1 MKIDVT
7 IDKRIINDIYFEHL
21 NNNKAIQI
29 FYGGSASGKSVFLA
43 QRCIYDICNG
53 GRNYLVVR
61 NVQNT
66 IKKSVFN
73 ELTKVII
80 EWQLTK
86 YFKINKTDL
95 SITCVNGYQ
104 ILFAGLDDVEKIK
117 SITPTKGIITDIWVE
132 EATETAK
139 NDIKQL
145 QRRLRGQT
153 RLSKRVTLSFNPI
166 LKSHWIYQTYF
177 KNWDDNKTTY
187 NDESLS
193 ILKTTYKDNAF
204 LTQQDIDLLENETD
218 KYYRDVYTLGNW
230 GVLGNLIFKNWEMRD
245 LTEEKLLF
253 DNYKNGLDFG
263 FSADPAALV
272 RSHYD
277 SKRGI
282 IYITEEMYERE
293 MTNDV
298 LAKEVTKIIG
308 REYIVC
314 DSAEPKSI
322 KELQRLG
329 INALGAKKGK
339 DSRNFGIDW
348 LQRQQ
353 IIIDLKCQNF
363 KNEIQQYKWKEDRDG
378 NVLRE
383 ALKKNDHLLDGTRY
397 AYEDEMT
404 GRKVIAMKAIM

>member
-80 EWQLTK
+80 QWQLTK

-117 SITPTKGIITDIWVE
+117 STTPTKGIITDIWVE

-153 RLSKRVTLSFNPI
+153 RL
-166 LKSHWIYQTYF
+166 
-177 KNWDDNKTTY
+177 
-187 NDESLS
+187 
-193 ILKTTYKDNAF
+193 
-204 LTQQDIDLLENETD
+204 
-218 KYYRDVYTLGNW
+218 
-230 GVLGNLIFKNWEMRD
+230 
-245 LTEEKLLF
+245 
-253 DNYKNGLDFG
+253 
-263 FSADPAALV
+263 
-272 RSHYD
+272 
-277 SKRGI
+277 
-282 IYITEEMYERE
+282 
-293 MTNDV
+293 
-298 LAKEVTKIIG
+298 
-308 REYIVC
+308 
-314 DSAEPKSI
+314 
-322 KELQRLG
+322 
-329 INALGAKKGK
+329 
-339 DSRNFGIDW
+339 
-348 LQRQQ
+348 
-353 IIIDLKCQNF
+353 
-363 KNEIQQYKWKEDRDG
+363 
-378 NVLRE
+378 
-383 ALKKNDHLLDGTRY
+383 
-397 AYEDEMT
+397 
-404 GRKVIAMKAIM
+404 

>member
-21 NNNKAIQI
+21 TNNKAIQI

-153 RLSKRVTLSFNPI
+153 KFSKRVTLSFNPI
-166 LKSHWIYQTYF
+166 FKSHWIYETHF
-177 KNWDDNKTTY
+177 INWDDNKTFYTDD
-187 NDESLS
+187 NIS
-193 ILKTTYKDNAF
+193 ILKTTYKDNKF
-204 LTQQDIDLLENETD
+204 LSKQDIALLENED
-218 KYYRDVYTLGNW
+218 DQYYHDVYTLGNW

-263 FSADPAALV
+263 FSADPAALS

-277 SKRGI
+277 SKKSI
-282 IYITEEMYERE
+282 IYITDDMFERE
-293 MTNDV
+293 MTNDI
-298 LAKEVTKIIG
+298 LAKELKKRIG
-308 REYIVC
+308 KEYIVC

-339 DSRNFGIDW
+339 DSVNFGIDW
-348 LQRQQ
+348 LQRQL
-353 IIIDLKCQNF
+353 IVIDLKCQNA
-363 KNEIQQYKWKEDRDG
+363 KNELQQYKWKEDKDG
-378 NVLRE
+378 NVL
-383 ALKKNDHLLDGTRY
+383 KVPVDKNNHFIDGTRY

>member
-80 EWQLTK
+80 QWQLTK

-153 RLSKRVTLSFNPI
+153 KFSKRVTLSFNPI
-166 LKSHWIYQTYF
+166 FKSHWIYETHF
-177 KNWDDNKTTY
+177 INWDDNKTFYTDD
-187 NDESLS
+187 NIS
-193 ILKTTYKDNAF
+193 ILKTTYKDNKF
-204 LTQQDIDLLENETD
+204 LSKQDIALLENEDD
-218 KYYRDVYTLGNW
+218 KYYHDVYTLGNW

-263 FSADPAALV
+263 FSADPAALS

-277 SKRGI
+277 SKKSI
-282 IYITEEMYERE
+282 IYITDDMFERE
-293 MTNDV
+293 MTNDI
-298 LAKEVTKIIG
+298 LAKELKKRIG
-308 REYIVC
+308 KEYIVC

-339 DSRNFGIDW
+339 DSVNFGIDW
-348 LQRQQ
+348 LQRQL
-353 IIIDLKCQNF
+353 IVIDLKCQNA
-363 KNEIQQYKWKEDRDG
+363 KNELQQYKWKEDKDG
-378 NVLRE
+378 NVL
-383 ALKKNDHLLDGTRY
+383 KVPVDKNNHFIDGTRY

>member
-1 MKIDVT
+1 MNID
-7 IDKRIINDIYFEHL
+7 DRYINEVYLDNM
-21 NNNKAIQI
+21 NNNKFRQI
-29 FYGGSASGKSVFLA
+29 YFGGSASGKSVFLA
-43 QRCIYDICNG
+43 QRCIVDLCGG
-53 GRNYLVVR
+53 GRNYLCVR

-66 IKKSVFN
+66 IKRSMFN

-80 EWQLTK
+80 SWKLLSF
-86 YFKINKTDL
+86 FKINKSDL
-95 SITCVNGYQ
+95 TITCRNGYQ

-117 SITPTKGIITDIWVE
+117 SITPIKGIITDIWIE
-132 EATETAK
+132 EGTETQG
-139 NDIKQL
+139 NDVKQL
-145 QRRLRGQT
+145 ERRLRGI
-153 RLSKRVTLSFNPI
+153 SKHPKRITMSFNPI

-177 KNWDDNKTTY
+177 KNWDDNKTVY

-218 KYYRDVYTLGNW
+218 KYYREVYTLGNW

-277 SKRGI
+277 SKRST
-282 IYITEEMYERE
+282 IYITDELYERE
-293 MTNDV
+293 MTNDI

-339 DSRNFGIDW
+339 DSVNYGIDW
-348 LQRQQ
+348 LQRQT

-363 KNEIQQYKWKEDRDG
+363 KNEIQQYKWKEDKDG
-378 NVLRE
+378 NVL
-383 ALKKNDHLLDGTRY
+383 KVPVDKNNHLLDGTRY
-397 AYEDEMT
+397 SYEDEMT